1 MASGLRATV
10 LLVEDDQEFREM
22 LADIL
27 FEVARCRVVEAANG
41 AQALEVLSALTPDI
55 IVTDLAMP
63 EVDGWSLIGWLRRV
77 PHLAAV
83 PCVVLTGVAGRMES
97 TLPSTAM
104 LTKPIRLPELLAIL
118 DTIENLGP

>member
-10 LLVEDDQEFREM
+10 LLVEDDREFREM

-41 AQALEVLSALTPDI
+41 AQALEVLNALTPDI

-63 EVDGWSLIGWLRRV
+63 EVDGWSLPSADEWGHARRAQH
-77 PHLAAV
+77 P
-83 PCVVLTGVAGRMES
+83 R
-97 TLPSTAM
+97 
-104 LTKPIRLPELLAIL
+104 RL
-118 DTIENLGP
+118 